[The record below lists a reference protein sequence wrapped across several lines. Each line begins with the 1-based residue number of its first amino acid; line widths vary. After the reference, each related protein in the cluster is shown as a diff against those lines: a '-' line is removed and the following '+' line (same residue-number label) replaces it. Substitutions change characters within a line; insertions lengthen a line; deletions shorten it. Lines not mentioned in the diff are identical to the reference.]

1 MQLYQQ
7 LYEQL
12 GGELNTE
19 QVQISTYSCGFLIHV
34 AFSFMW
40 LSHSCGWSVVQAK
53 TLNDWLDGQYVV
65 GLSHDDFLEYF
76 DRYLAKKST
85 EFISSGGRLL
95 VIHSGAD
102 LDQTQQL
109 LIIW

>member
-1 MQLYQQ
+1 MWL
-7 LYEQL
+7 
-12 GGELNTE
+12 
-19 QVQISTYSCGFLIHV
+19 SHSCGFLIHV

-40 LSHSCGWSVVQAK
+40 LIVQAK